1 MGKYLGE
8 PLFKSHINT
17 LGKLQKSLESNQ
29 TMSGKFIILPKDE
42 QEQIEIVIKKF
53 IECIDILEK
62 IK

>member
-8 PLFKSHINT
+8 PLFKSHIT
-17 LGKLQKSLESNQ
+17 IIGRLQRALETNQ
-29 TMSGKFIILPKDE
+29 TTSGRQIILPKDE